1 MQRLFRLFSGDA
13 LRARA
18 FRSTAL
24 TMLKFGG
31 ENILR
36 LGSNLILTRL
46 LFPEAFG
53 LMALVTVFLTGL
65 KMFSDF
71 GLNASIIRSARGD
84 DPVFLQTA
92 WTVQILRGVMLWLIS
107 VMLAGPVAAFYEEP
121 LLAQLLPVAGLTAI
135 IHGFGSFNAFTAN
148 RNLTLGRWTF
158 LELGSQALGIIVMIV
173 LAFVLQSVW
182 ALVIGALCGSLFKIV
197 MSHLVLPG
205 PRARIAFEKS
215 AFLEIFHFGKWV
227 FLSTIAT
234 FLLKH
239 GDRAVLGKFIELSEL
254 AFYNIAFMLATLA
267 HTLKTTLVNR
277 VLYAL
282 YCKSMPIRDAAARN
296 KVFRAQILLTG
307 SAFLASTPFIVFG
320 RDIVQLL
327 YDPRYYDAGPMV
339 VGIGFAWLFMI
350 ITSGHYSSLLAAN
363 RSRDFA
369 LLLVGSAAVRTVF
382 MLFGA
387 VHYAIPGVIVGGLLA
402 ELAVYPVLVAMIRPN
417 GTWDWRHD
425 VGFAVL
431 AVLILALALWH
442 TPDAWADFVAL
453 AQRS

>member
-1 MQRLFRLFSGDA
+1 
-13 LRARA
+13 
-18 FRSTAL
+18 
-24 TMLKFGG
+24 
-31 ENILR
+31 
-36 LGSNLILTRL
+36 
-46 LFPEAFG
+46 
-53 LMALVTVFLTGL
+53 
-65 KMFSDF
+65 
-71 GLNASIIRSARGD
+71 
-84 DPVFLQTA
+84 
-92 WTVQILRGVMLWLIS
+92 
-107 VMLAGPVAAFYEEP
+107 
-121 LLAQLLPVAGLTAI
+121 
-135 IHGFGSFNAFTAN
+135 
-148 RNLTLGRWTF
+148 
-158 LELGSQALGIIVMIV
+158 
-173 LAFVLQSVW
+173 
-182 ALVIGALCGSLFKIV
+182 
-197 MSHLVLPG
+197 
-205 PRARIAFEKS
+205 
-215 AFLEIFHFGKWV
+215 
-227 FLSTIAT
+227 
-234 FLLKH
+234 
-239 GDRAVLGKFIELSEL
+239 
-254 AFYNIAFMLATLA
+254 MLATLA

>member
-1 MQRLFRLFSGDA
+1 
-13 LRARA
+13 
-18 FRSTAL
+18 
-24 TMLKFGG
+24 
-31 ENILR
+31 
-36 LGSNLILTRL
+36 
-46 LFPEAFG
+46 
-53 LMALVTVFLTGL
+53 
-65 KMFSDF
+65 
-71 GLNASIIRSARGD
+71 
-84 DPVFLQTA
+84 
-92 WTVQILRGVMLWLIS
+92 
-107 VMLAGPVAAFYEEP
+107 
-121 LLAQLLPVAGLTAI
+121 
-135 IHGFGSFNAFTAN
+135 
-148 RNLTLGRWTF
+148 
-158 LELGSQALGIIVMIV
+158 MIV

-282 YCKSMPIRDAAARN
+282 YCKSHAHSRCRGPQQGIPGADPADRQRLPGQHT
-296 KVFRAQILLTG
+296 VHRVRAG
-307 SAFLASTPFIVFG
+307 HRP
-320 RDIVQLL
+320 
-327 YDPRYYDAGPMV
+327 
-339 VGIGFAWLFMI
+339 
-350 ITSGHYSSLLAAN
+350 TSV
-363 RSRDFA
+363 RPA
-369 LLLVGSAAVRTVF
+369 LLRCRPNGRRHRVRMAFHDHYLRTLLVPSGREPVPGFRPAPSRQRSVRTVF

>member
-1 MQRLFRLFSGDA
+1 
-13 LRARA
+13 
-18 FRSTAL
+18 
-24 TMLKFGG
+24 
-31 ENILR
+31 
-36 LGSNLILTRL
+36 
-46 LFPEAFG
+46 
-53 LMALVTVFLTGL
+53 
-65 KMFSDF
+65 
-71 GLNASIIRSARGD
+71 
-84 DPVFLQTA
+84 
-92 WTVQILRGVMLWLIS
+92 
-107 VMLAGPVAAFYEEP
+107 
-121 LLAQLLPVAGLTAI
+121 
-135 IHGFGSFNAFTAN
+135 
-148 RNLTLGRWTF
+148 
-158 LELGSQALGIIVMIV
+158 
-173 LAFVLQSVW
+173 
-182 ALVIGALCGSLFKIV
+182 

-282 YCKSMPIRDAAARN
+282 YCKFMPIRDAAARN